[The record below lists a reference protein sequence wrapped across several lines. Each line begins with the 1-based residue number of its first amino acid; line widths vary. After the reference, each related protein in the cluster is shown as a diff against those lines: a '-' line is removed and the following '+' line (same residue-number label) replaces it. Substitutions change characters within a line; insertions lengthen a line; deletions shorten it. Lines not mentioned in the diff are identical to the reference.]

1 MLEQDLRTFKV
12 YYERAN
18 RRKAFKEIKVTDKS
32 QVYAEF
38 IKQFPGRRILDIVPV
53 ITNPQ

>member
-53 ITNPQ
+53 IINPQ